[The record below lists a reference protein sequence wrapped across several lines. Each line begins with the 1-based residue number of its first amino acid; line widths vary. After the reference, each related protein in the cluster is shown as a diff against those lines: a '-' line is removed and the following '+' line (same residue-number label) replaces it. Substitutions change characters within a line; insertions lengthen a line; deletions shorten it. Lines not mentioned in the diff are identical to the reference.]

1 MTGSTQG
8 TNGRSE
14 PRPERGRC
22 SSPCSSLS
30 TASALR
36 RDEQLDARSREFGV
50 TAATL
55 AQWRERFLA
64 GGQASLKSRPADDRD
79 DEIRRLQAKVG
90 AITMD
95 NELLFERAHQLEA
108 GLPLAPR
115 RSRR

>member
-14 PRPERGRC
+14 PRPERGRF
-22 SSPCSSLS
+22 SSRRK
-30 TASALR
+30 AEAVLR
-36 RDEQLDARSREFGV
+36 LLHGEELDALSRELGV
-50 TAATL
+50 TATL

-64 GGQASLKSRPADDRD
+64 GGQASLKSWPADDRD

-95 NELLFERAHQLEA
+95 NELLLERAHQLEA
-108 GLPLAPR
+108 GVPLAPR